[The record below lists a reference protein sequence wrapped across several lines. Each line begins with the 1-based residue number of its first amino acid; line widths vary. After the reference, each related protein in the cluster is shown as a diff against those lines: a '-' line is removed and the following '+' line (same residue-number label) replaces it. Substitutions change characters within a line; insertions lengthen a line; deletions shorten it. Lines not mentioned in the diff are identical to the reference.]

1 MWAGQGAVLAATV
14 CSNAHYS
21 SVDCVRVVRAGAEQV
36 VVSGSRDRGINLWSV
51 AEVRDKGAVR
61 PTLKVPDAHKG
72 ESSIINAELQ
82 FPYRFFILSLFAL
95 AENISTRPSHA
106 NHV

>member
-1 MWAGQGAVLAATV
+1 MWAGQGAGLAATV

-61 PTLKVPDAHKG
+61 PSLKVPDAHKG

-82 FPYRFFILSLFAL
+82 FLHRFFILSLFGFRL
-95 AENISTRPSHA
+95 FC
-106 NHV
+106 